1 MMPVVA
7 VVAFLALAVC
17 LLDLV
22 LTLGVIRRLRQ
33 HTDLI
38 SQLSGQLPDA
48 SGRRPYS
55 ILGEGTTAGP
65 FEAVATTGEPLSSD
79 ALSGETLVGAFT
91 PHCSACEE
99 RLPGFIDSA
108 TTFPGGRGQVIAVVL
123 GSPEEAQPYR
133 ERLEPVARVVVEP
146 PLGGAIGA
154 ALELESF
161 PAFAVLDESGAVVVT
176 GVELARST
184 AGTRA

>member
-1 MMPVVA
+1 MISVVA
-7 VVAFLALAVC
+7 ALAILALAVC

-38 SQLSGQLPDA
+38 SQLSGQIPDG

-55 ILGEGTTAGP
+55 ILAEGKTAGP
-65 FEAVATTGEPLSSD
+65 FEAVATTRELLSRDS
-79 ALSGETLVGAFT
+79 LNGHTLIGAFT

-99 RLPGFIDSA
+99 RLPGFVTFA

-123 GSPEEAQPYR
+123 GSQDEAEPYR
-133 ERLEPVARVVVEP
+133 ERLEPVARVIVEP
-146 PLGGAIGA
+146 SSGGAIGE
-154 ALELESF
+154 ALELTSF
-161 PAFAVLDESGAVVVT
+161 PAFAVLDHSGTVIRT
-176 GVELARST
+176 GLELIRST
-184 AGTRA
+184 VSAGQ